1 MCVCVFFFFWVL
13 IGHCSCSQGLSFS
26 GREFD
31 EMNEEEQRE
40 ACRNARLAGFGS
52 GLSIARSWFW
62 ALFVILSRLFSRV
75 EPAHKSKIV
84 GYLQDDGAVSAM
96 VSKGKYDNDPLVWSL
111 SVLDALDNS
120 NVAYMHCQWK
130 KYYGN
135 TIICYLLIVPNI

>member
-1 MCVCVFFFFWVL
+1 MFVCPR
-13 IGHCSCSQGLSFS
+13 
-26 GREFD
+26 REFD

-40 ACRNARLAGFGS
+40 ACRNARLAGVGS

-96 VSKGKYDNDPLVWSL
+96 VSRGNMTMILLCGAYQSL
-111 SVLDALDNS
+111 MLWTAPMLHYN
-120 NVAYMHCQWK
+120 
-130 KYYGN
+130 GN
-135 TIICYLLIVPNI
+135 TIICYLLIIPNI